1 MSQIQSSPSSMC
13 RNIKMA
19 CQDKAT
25 QVNVAQSIGGNVL
38 GIKAS
43 DSNGYTVATGEGEV
57 RLGKQNLAQLTL
69 ASIDMSTDDGVSG
82 SLKAFDG
89 RAEYGVRDT
98 GDSVRAGIA
107 AEIDVLRLEAEYKDD
122 HFSIKGGVGAG
133 VGFRA
138 AVEAKDDDQDGNI
151 EYCGS
156 ISGGVIG
163 IGSLEICVEA
173 PGPKAMPKPRPNVAG
188 FSLRGHR

>member
-25 QVNVAQSIGGNVL
+25 QVNVEQSIGGNVL

-43 DSNGYTVATGEGEV
+43 DSNGYTVATGEGEL
-57 RLGKQNLAQLTL
+57 RLGKHNLVQLTL
-69 ASIDMSTDDGVSG
+69 ASIDMNTDDGVSG
-82 SLKAFDG
+82 SIKALDG

-107 AEIDVLRLEAEYKDD
+107 AEIDVLRIEAEYKDD
-122 HFSIKGGVGAG
+122 HFSVKGGVGAG
-133 VGFRA
+133 AGFRA
-138 AVEAKDDDQDGNI
+138 AVEAKDDDKDGNI

-156 ISGGVIG
+156 ISGGFIG

-173 PGPKAMPKPRPNVAG
+173 PGAKAMPKPRPNVAG
-188 FSLRGHR
+188 FSLRGNR